1 MNEGNNHVLWHDRR
15 RRLGLPLS
23 FTRYRLTDERL
34 FCETGFLNIRE
45 EEILLYRIRDLE
57 LKLTLGQRI
66 FGVGSVYV
74 HSSDKTKP
82 TLELR
87 NIKNPRTVKELL
99 SREVEACKDKRRM
112 QSMEIVDD
120 GCEHDPDDDGIMD
133 DCEEMK

>member
-1 MNEGNNHVLWHDRR
+1 MNKENHVLWNDRR

-66 FGVGSVYV
+66 FGVGSIYV

-82 TLELR
+82 ILELK
-87 NIKNPRTVKELL
+87 NIKNPRAVKELL
-99 SREVEACKDKRRM
+99 SKEVEECKDRRRM
-112 QSMEIVDD
+112 RSMEIVDD
-120 GCEHDPDDDGIMD
+120 GCKHDANNDGILD
-133 DCEEMK
+133 DSEEIE